1 MFDFHFSKVAFN
13 AEGQHAAIFIWFS
26 ISSEV
31 SKMAKKMLADKTPQ
45 NEDNIKNNDDTFNED
60 EEPNFSDPEGFIDDI
75 TDEGK

>member
-13 AEGQHAAIFIWFS
+13 AEGQRAAIFIWFS